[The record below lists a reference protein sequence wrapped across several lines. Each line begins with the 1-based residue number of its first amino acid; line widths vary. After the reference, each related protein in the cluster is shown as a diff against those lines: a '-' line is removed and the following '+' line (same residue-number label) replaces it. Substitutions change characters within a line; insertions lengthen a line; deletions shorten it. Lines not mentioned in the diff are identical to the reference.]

1 MRKLLS
7 LACLAFALASC
18 GGDGGGNSSIDTSPE
33 QGDITWT
40 ITFDVNGGSP
50 IDPIEVKDGEKAA
63 QPDDPEKEG
72 AVFDAWYIDEI
83 CVTPFDWDTEITAD
97 WTLYA
102 GYDDEGEDIPD
113 ESSSDITG
121 SEESSSSPSE
131 ESSSSSSSEE
141 GHDPVP
147 LTIYFRDA
155 SWWNNLGAETH
166 ILINGETGLGETM
179 EWLRYCLTDYS
190 VGYNYWSYTF
200 EDITGIETISFL
212 RAGYNDGV
220 LADWGAQTV
229 EIDLDSRGE
238 HNMYD
243 ISASSAAWKG
253 DGNYVEGVWADYD
266 PDDMGNENLDDSA
279 YIVGSG
285 SFATEEWTNEGGI
298 KMEEN
303 PSNENEMMALGVSLE
318 EGDQFKITC
327 RGNWLGYSAI
337 KDDSPV
343 KTTNFEAGEGDN
355 IVVTASGAFD
365 MYYDIMAGTI
375 YIAYSAN

>member
-18 GGDGGGNSSIDTSPE
+18 GGDGGASSSETASPSSA
-33 QGDITWT
+33 DITWT
-40 ITFDVNGGSP
+40 ITFEVNGGSP
-50 IDPIEVKDGEKAA
+50 VDPIKVKHGEKASA
-63 QPDDPEKEG
+63 PENPIKEG
-72 AVFDAWYIDEI
+72 AVFDAWYVDEV
-83 CVTPFDWDTEITAD
+83 CVTPFDWETEITAD

-102 GYDDEGEDIPD
+102 GYEEEGEDIPD
-113 ESSSDITG
+113 ESSSDISG
-121 SEESSSSPSE
+121 SSESSTDPSE
-131 ESSSSSSSEE
+131 ESSSSSSEE

-155 SWWNNLGAETH
+155 SWWNNMGAETH

-179 EWLRYCLTDYS
+179 EWLRYCLTDYN

-200 EDITGIETISFL
+200 EDITGVETISFL

-220 LADWGAQTV
+220 LNDWGAATV
-229 EIDLDSRGE
+229 EIELDSRLG

-243 ISASSAAWKG
+243 ISSTSAAWKG
-253 DGNYVEGVWADYD
+253 DGDYVMGVWADYD

-285 SFATEEWTNEGGI
+285 SFVTEEWTIEGGI

-318 EGDQFKITC
+318 EGDQFKVTC

-343 KTTNFEAGEGDN
+343 KSTNFEAGEGDN
-355 IVVTASGAFD
+355 IVVTASGDFD
-365 MYYDIMAGTI
+365 MYYDISAGTI
-375 YIAYSAN
+375 YIAASAS